1 MATSM
6 TKRLCSLMQE
16 ELKKKK
22 IPVQTI
28 KFTIKIKRNGENL
41 NNDISLKIQYRCY
54 LEKDINYIVPK
65 KTFKGKE
72 MIVN

>member
-1 MATSM
+1 M
-6 TKRLCSLMQE
+6 
-16 ELKKKK
+16 
-22 IPVQTI
+22 QTI
-28 KFTIKIKRNGENL
+28 KFTIKIKINGENL
-41 NNDISLKIQYRCY
+41 NNDLSLKIQYRCY

>member
-1 MATSM
+1 M

-22 IPVQTI
+22 KIPVQTI
-28 KFTIKIKRNGENL
+28 KFTIKTKRNGENF
-41 NNDISLKIQYRCY
+41 NNDTPLKSQQRCY
-54 LEKDINYIVPK
+54 LENDVNYIVPR

-72 MIVN
+72 MTVN